1 MITDIKP
8 LFEAMSPQQLEQA
21 VREICDELEYRQKF
35 ASLTHIADNVL
46 SHATDDQLKSE
57 YWQRTRN
64 DREF

>member
-1 MITDIKP
+1 MTTDIKP

-21 VREICDELEYRQKF
+21 VSEICDELEFRQKF

-57 YWQRTRN
+57 YWQRSRN